1 MVQRHDLPPAG
12 MTDAADAADAP
23 RSSGRDGSPG
33 PGPDG
38 PRRPGSDGS
47 PSAGSDA
54 PRRPGS
60 DAPPSTGPDGAAE
73 RVTERTAGRAAERT
87 AGAVGPSWG
96 ESATAGEVLSAY
108 LHAQAGDFLRS
119 LRLHR
124 ESGSDVAEA
133 AEAARL
139 LRRAARR
146 ISGALHV
153 YRPITDP
160 AWSDQLRTELAWLSG
175 TLAREHAYAER
186 LTRLR
191 GALYRLSGAGGPSDR
206 SAPGEG
212 TAAERVNAEE
222 PANADE
228 RVNADG
234 RVDSD
239 GRVNADGRFPEGAP
253 APQAPNSRG
262 SAGASSATDATG
274 AAGASSAT
282 GALGATGVT
291 NATGATGATGGT
303 NATGAVGARSATGVT
318 SAARTER
325 GGVTVAVDG
334 TGGPPGSVP
343 PRSTRAARRS
353 VSLAAGAPGGG
364 AGDPVGGQGP
374 GPAGTGGGAEGAAG
388 ASRDEGRAAG
398 RRRGERRERGER
410 GDKGGRGTR
419 GERGNRSGQGSAHQ
433 RAGAEEE
440 ARGGALTVGAAR
452 AGALLER
459 QLTLARTRAHTAAL
473 EALGSSRFHAVA
485 DSVALLASEVPLDE
499 ANAARPA
506 RQVLPPLAELAGRRL
521 AEAVEA
527 LPLGRA
533 GHPYNADALV
543 HGLAATP
550 AADAP
555 PASERQD
562 APWHQVRHLLR
573 MRRYALEV
581 LDQTWQRPDG
591 RGGPDRPGGP
601 GGPDGPGGLG
611 GPGGPHGPGANGSG
625 PGGSGPG
632 GSGPGGSGPGGSGPG
647 GSGPVD
653 AEPPLSVRLLAAGQ
667 ALERHRDAAEAAAA
681 AAAAART
688 PRIAPA
694 TAYALGVLHADQRH
708 EVEAARFAFGRIW
721 RRVAARAS

>member
-1 MVQRHDLPPAG
+1 M
-12 MTDAADAADAP
+12 
-23 RSSGRDGSPG
+23 
-33 PGPDG
+33 
-38 PRRPGSDGS
+38 
-47 PSAGSDA
+47 
-54 PRRPGS
+54 
-60 DAPPSTGPDGAAE
+60 
-73 RVTERTAGRAAERT
+73 
-87 AGAVGPSWG
+87 
-96 ESATAGEVLSAY
+96 
-108 LHAQAGDFLRS
+108 
-119 LRLHR
+119 
-124 ESGSDVAEA
+124 
-133 AEAARL
+133 
-139 LRRAARR
+139 
-146 ISGALHV
+146 
-153 YRPITDP
+153 
-160 AWSDQLRTELAWLSG
+160 
-175 TLAREHAYAER
+175 
-186 LTRLR
+186 
-191 GALYRLSGAGGPSDR
+191 
-206 SAPGEG
+206 
-212 TAAERVNAEE
+212 
-222 PANADE
+222 
-228 RVNADG
+228 
-234 RVDSD
+234 
-239 GRVNADGRFPEGAP
+239 
-253 APQAPNSRG
+253 
-262 SAGASSATDATG
+262 GAS
-274 AAGASSAT
+274 
-282 GALGATGVT
+282 
-291 NATGATGATGGT
+291 
-303 NATGAVGARSATGVT
+303 SATGVT
-318 SAARTER
+318 SAARTGR

-410 GDKGGRGTR
+410 GERGDKGGRGTR
-419 GERGNRSGQGSAHQ
+419 GERGNRSGQGAAHQ

-440 ARGGALTVGAAR
+440 AHGGALTVGAAR

-499 ANAARPA
+499 TNAARPA

-533 GHPYNADALV
+533 GHPYNAEALV

-581 LDQTWQRPDG
+581 LDQTWQRADG

-601 GGPDGPGGLG
+601 GGP
-611 GPGGPHGPGANGSG
+611 HGPGASGSG
-625 PGGSGPG
+625 PSGSGPG